1 MSNSP
6 SRVIDLAPGNP
17 YTLVL
22 HSPVLMAP
30 GCAVRDLELAELGA
44 LVTRTATRHTRHE
57 PAPRFAPTPAGLVV
71 TGFPTVSIRTLI
83 KEDARQW
90 ERSTIPVIVSL
101 QGAPDELAEMAGMLE
116 NVESVSGLLL
126 APEVQAA
133 TATAAV
139 RRVTQRPILV
149 LLDPSNLQPTAQQTV
164 AAGADALVVAAPTEA
179 AGGAD
184 LLEGYLL
191 GPAAL
196 PLTLRALREARAVV
210 GVPLV
215 AFGGVATVEHARQ
228 ALAAGATALM
238 IDAARWGDPQAP
250 AVIAQGLGVR
260 VR

>member
-1 MSNSP
+1 
-6 SRVIDLAPGNP
+6 
-17 YTLVL
+17 
-22 HSPVLMAP
+22 
-30 GCAVRDLELAELGA
+30 
-44 LVTRTATRHTRHE
+44 VTRTATRHTRHE
-57 PAPRFAPTPAGLVV
+57 PVPRFAPTPAGLVV

-83 KEDARQW
+83 KEYARQW

-101 QGAPDELAEMAGMLE
+101 QGDPDELAEMAGMLE

-133 TATAAV
+133 TTTAAV
-139 RRVTQRPILV
+139 RRVTQRPILILLE
-149 LLDPSNLQPTAQQTV
+149 LLDLQPTAQQTV

-210 GVPLV
+210 DVPLV
-215 AFGGVATVEHARQ
+215 ALGGVTTVEHARQ

-238 IDAARWGDPQAP
+238 IDAAQWGDPQAP
-250 AVIAQGLGVR
+250 AVIARDLGVGTS
-260 VR
+260 